1 MTATANTQ
9 FELLKKRYQT
19 EHSITAQM
27 LCNYVKVGRITEK
40 EYKEI
45 TGLKYPNI
53 K

>member
-1 MTATANTQ
+1 MTSINTQ
-9 FELLKKRYQT
+9 YELLKKRYQI

-27 LCNYVKVGRITEK
+27 LCNYVKVGRITEE

-45 TGLKYPNI
+45 TGFSYPEV